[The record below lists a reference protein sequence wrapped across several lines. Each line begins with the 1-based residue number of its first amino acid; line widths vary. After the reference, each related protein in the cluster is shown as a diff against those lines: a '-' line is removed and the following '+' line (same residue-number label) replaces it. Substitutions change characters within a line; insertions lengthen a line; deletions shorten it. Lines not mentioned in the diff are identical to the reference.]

1 MKKKKKQLTA
11 SLSKENMIQQDS
23 STLIFNAISKMNL
36 EALVVLLDEDININ
50 DTPCKYTLL
59 GEMKEW
65 FDIFKSKGDTYL
77 NQSEGKCMFIMCSDG
92 DATRIFTGNQ
102 SGHKYSLKYKLEN
115 NDIIELMQCNYS
127 EGDHVKV
134 KQK

>member
-11 SLSKENMIQQDS
+11 SLSKENTIQQDS

-36 EALVVLLDEDININ
+36 EALVAYIDEDINID

-65 FDIFKSKGDTYL
+65 FNIFKSKGDTYL
-77 NQSEGKCMFIMCSDG
+77 NQSEGKCLFILCSQG
-92 DATRIFTGNQ
+92 ATTKIFTGSN
-102 SGHKYSLKYKLEN
+102 SGHQYSLKYTIKN

-127 EGDHVKV
+127 EGHHKA
-134 KQK
+134 KPE

>member
-1 MKKKKKQLTA
+1 MKKKKQLMIKKSSKKMNPTDNA
-11 SLSKENMIQQDS
+11 SK
-23 STLIFNAISKMNL
+23 IFESISKMDL
-36 EALVVLLDEDININ
+36 EALVVLLDEDINVN

-77 NQSEGKCMFIMCSDG
+77 NQSEGKCMLIICSDG
-92 DATRIFTGNQ
+92 DATRIFTGNK
-102 SGHKYSLKYKLEN
+102 SRHKYSLKYKLEN
-115 NDIIELMQCNYS
+115 NEIIELMQCNYF
-127 EGDHVKV
+127 EGDHVKA

>member
-1 MKKKKKQLTA
+1 MKKKKQLIKRIA
-11 SLSKENMIQQDS
+11 KKKNNSDNVSK
-23 STLIFNAISKMNL
+23 IFESISKMDL
-36 EALVVLLDEDININ
+36 EALVVLLDEDINSD

-59 GEMKEW
+59 GEMKVW

-77 NQSEGKCMFIMCSDG
+77 NQSEGKCMLIMCSDG
-92 DATRIFTGNQ
+92 DATRIFTGNK

-115 NDIIELMQCNYS
+115 NEIIELMKCNYS
-127 EGDHVKV
+127 EGDHTKV

>member
-1 MKKKKKQLTA
+1 MKKDEQLIQNKANKKMNIPDNA
-11 SLSKENMIQQDS
+11 SK
-23 STLIFNAISKMNL
+23 IFESISKMDL

-77 NQSEGKCMFIMCSDG
+77 NQSEGKCLPIICLNG
-92 DATRIFTGNQ
+92 VATKIFTGNK
-102 SGHKYSLKYKLEN
+102 SGHKYSQKYKLEN
-115 NDIIELMQCNYS
+115 NDIIELMQCNYLL
-127 EGDHVKV
+127 GYHVNAE
-134 KQK
+134 

>member
-1 MKKKKKQLTA
+1 MKKKKQLKIKKSNKKMNPSDNA
-11 SLSKENMIQQDS
+11 SK
-23 STLIFNAISKMNL
+23 IFESISKMDL

-77 NQSEGKCMFIMCSDG
+77 NQSEGKCMLIMCSDG
-92 DATRIFTGNQ
+92 DASRIFTGNK
-102 SGHKYSLKYKLEN
+102 SGHKYSLKYKSEN
-115 NDIIELMQCNYS
+115 NDIIELMQ
-127 EGDHVKV
+127 
-134 KQK
+134 

>member
-1 MKKKKKQLTA
+1 MKKKFNKKLNPSDNA
-11 SLSKENMIQQDS
+11 SK
-23 STLIFNAISKMNL
+23 IFESISKMDL
-36 EALVVLLDEDININ
+36 EALVVLLDEDINSD

-59 GEMKEW
+59 VEMKVC

-77 NQSEGKCMFIMCSDG
+77 NQTEGKCMLIMCSDG
-92 DATRIFTGNQ
+92 DATKIFTGNE

-115 NDIIELMQCNYS
+115 NEIIELMQCNYF
-127 EGDHVKV
+127 EGDHAKV

>member
-1 MKKKKKQLTA
+1 MKKKKQLMKKKSSKKMNPSDNA
-11 SLSKENMIQQDS
+11 SK
-23 STLIFNAISKMNL
+23 IFESISKMDL

-92 DATRIFTGNQ
+92 DATRIFIGNQ

-127 EGDHVKV
+127 EGDHAKV